1 VHLSNIEINHKIHS
15 LSTDLTFVKK
25 LTENQGTF
33 GNTFGENSST
43 YISAKK
49 SVMDDT
55 QLEKK
60 I

>member
-1 VHLSNIEINHKIHS
+1 